1 MTELAASGTK
11 HRSVRTR
18 PLPLF
23 QKILLLLAGLAIALV
38 LAEVGLRIVGFSH
51 FNPYIA
57 DRELGGALRPNAEG
71 WWRREGA
78 TYVTINS
85 QGLRDREHE
94 IAKPQD
100 VVRVAVLGDSFAEA
114 FQVPREQAFW
124 TVMEQKLSPCA
135 ASTGKKVEVLNFGVS
150 GFSTAREL
158 VMLRQRVWHY
168 NPDIVLLLVTTRND
182 VRDNSPALNR
192 YGNSPLPYFV
202 YQGGSLKLDDSRLQV
217 RIHSFS
223 FRLRQSFIGR
233 SFDWL
238 RTHSRVMGLLDATR
252 DAYLWRQEQAGNK
265 GGDGAEVGLD
275 DEVFSPPSSSDWRE
289 AWDITER
296 LMVQMRDEVKA
307 KGAKFFVVTGSSSI
321 QVNPAAALRNE
332 YMKRLNVDTL
342 FYPDVRIKG
351 LGEREG
357 FEVLTLAPS
366 LLDYATR
373 NQVLLHGSME
383 TNGKGHWNQTGHRLV
398 GELIAEKLC
407 EPGWFKGP

>member
-1 MTELAASGTK
+1 MTELAASVTRDLG
-11 HRSVRTR
+11 VRKR
-18 PLPLF
+18 PLRLF
-23 QKILLLLAGLAIALV
+23 QKILLLLGGLAIALV

-51 FNPYIA
+51 FNPYSA
-57 DRELGGALRPNAEG
+57 DGELGFALKPNAEG

-85 QGLRDREHE
+85 HGLRDHE
-94 IAKPQD
+94 RAIAKPQD
-100 VVRVAVLGDSFAEA
+100 VIRIAVLGDSFAEA
-114 FQVPREQAFW
+114 FQVPMEQAFW
-124 TVMEQKLSPCA
+124 TVIEQKLSLCA
-135 ASTGKKVEVLNFGVS
+135 ASTGRKIEALNFGVS

-158 VMLRQRVWHY
+158 VLLRQRVWQY

-182 VRDNSPALNR
+182 VRDNSPLLNR

-202 YQGGSLKLDDSRLQV
+202 YQEGSLKLDDSRLKA
-217 RIHSFS
+217 RNDSLF
-223 FRLRQSFIGR
+223 FRVQQSFIGR

-252 DAYLWRQEQAGNK
+252 GAYLWRQEQTGNK
-265 GGDGAEVGLD
+265 DGDGAEVGLD
-275 DEVFSPPSSSDWRE
+275 DEVFSPPSNSGWHE
-289 AWDITER
+289 AWDITEK
-296 LMVQMRDEVKA
+296 LIVQMRDDVKA
-307 KGAKFFVVTGSSSI
+307 KGAKFLVVTGSSSI
-321 QVNPAAALRNE
+321 QVNFDAALRNE

-342 FYPDVRIKG
+342 FYPDLRIKG

-373 NQVLLHGSME
+373 NQVLLHGSKE
-383 TNGKGHWNQTGHRLV
+383 TSGKGHWNQTGHRLV

-407 EPGWFKGP
+407 EPGWLKGP